1 MTGPT
6 TRELIIRGARQHA
19 ERIAVISGGETRTF
33 AVTPGEIRPDLDPL
47 LTVD

>member
-19 ERIAVISGGETRTF
+19 DRIAVISGAETRTF
-33 AVTPGEIRPDLDPL
+33 AE
-47 LTVD
+47 VDRLSKV